1 VAAQGL
7 PDRAVAR
14 TVQRTRTAANA
25 DTSLEPQGLTR
36 RVMLNILEAFFRRP
50 WLHLIP
56 LILMVALGISSVINL
71 NKEFTSTAS
80 IRAAE
85 RSVITDVTDSANRTS
100 FGFES
105 PASATAREI
114 NELLRGDEFAERVAV
129 ASGLDLGEGND
140 ALLLAVVR
148 GSTSAFA
155 DGDELVRVS
164 STTEFPGVSQ
174 QLADAT
180 IQSYV
185 DFVVEDTLTN
195 NREAEQI
202 LREREAEDR
211 AALNQ
216 ARQDLQNAYAAA
228 GITDIENVTDPEVAL
243 EIAALEADLARA
255 DTELSRTLD
264 DLDQARDATRSAE
277 AEINQR
283 LRVVGRA
290 QLGGEEPLM
299 RKRILTMAVFI
310 VLGVVLSLALVLLTA
325 TLDRTIR
332 VPNDITAKYG
342 LEVLAVVPNM
352 RR

>member
-1 VAAQGL
+1 M
-7 PDRAVAR
+7 
-14 TVQRTRTAANA
+14 QRSRTAANA

-56 LILMVALGISSVINL
+56 LILMLALGVSSVINL
-71 NKEFTSTAS
+71 NKEFTSTGS

-85 RSVITDVTDSANRTS
+85 RSTISDVTESVNRAN

-105 PASATAREI
+105 AASKASREI
-114 NELLRGDEFAERVAV
+114 NELLRGDEFAQQVAV
-129 ASGLDLGEGND
+129 AAGYEVDE
-140 ALLLAVVR
+140 ATAPLLRAVVR

-164 STTEFPGVSQ
+164 TTTEAPDISRR
-174 QLADAT
+174 LAKAT
-180 IQSYV
+180 IDSYIA
-185 DFVVEDTLTN
+185 FVLAETLKGTQ
-195 NREAEQI
+195 EAEAVLEQ
-202 LREREAEDR
+202 REAEDR
-211 AALNQ
+211 AALDD
-216 ARQDLQNAYAAA
+216 ARQLVEDAYAAA
-228 GITDIENVTDPEVAL
+228 GITDIEDVSDPAVVLAIQAL
-243 EIAALEADLARA
+243 ESDRARAEADL
-255 DTELSRTLD
+255 SGTLD
-264 DLDQARDATRSAE
+264 DLDQAEDATRSAQ
-277 AEINQR
+277 AEINQ
-283 LRVVGRA
+283 LYRVVGEP

-299 RKRILTMAVFI
+299 RKRILTMAVFL